1 MTTKT
6 ATIQSRY
13 PGPVPFSAAYR
24 ELFFG
29 REDDIAQLISLIRNK
44 QVTVLFGRSGFG
56 KSSLINAGLC
66 PLLEHTYFNKPGS
79 EENPPAAIAAEEAGE
94 DPDETAPSITTSA
107 ETFTDIYPDEKPYR
121 IIKIRFEVNPDGKNQ
136 SLAAQFKEQL
146 RTHCN
151 CKHSEL
157 FMAMLG
163 IPKGEI
169 SAWQL
174 FKTLQLQSD
183 QQHTAI
189 LLVMDQFEQ
198 VFDAPA
204 KEFRQLAI
212 ALSEV
217 LYNRMPAPFLHT
229 LKTSGLAKS
238 QDQQALMQ
246 LDFLEK
252 GIPIHLLIG
261 IRADKLYLLDD
272 LGDDIPIIFNN
283 RYRLKRLPAVKI
295 EEVICNPATEKGNF
309 ASRPFLYTAEAI
321 AKIKDYLT
329 VKQNNKQEV
338 KVETFLLQIICQH
351 LEEQAMIKQAATDK
365 LIIIGEEDVKN
376 LKDITKNY
384 YKQIFKRQTATT
396 SATGRTNAA
405 AKPDKSFTALEKIQ
419 VRFLIERKL
428 INEKTRTRIC
438 LDKTFVYSLGFD
450 EALLNKLL
458 KTRIVR
464 RELNTVSG
472 ESYELSHDAFIQPV
486 LEASQ
491 DNELGD
497 LRTAITT
504 QFTSLFENMASKES
518 GRVKKLLQEHLLD
531 KEGNLL
537 SIQTGLLKKEE
548 WDLLQTMK
556 RGKALI
562 RVEGIQQEENVR
574 APRSYMLNEV
584 YQDAA
589 ISLLNIEKGAR
600 QKRKYTSLLSLAG
613 AFLLMLIIIGIVMFK
628 SWRLYYRERALN
640 ASIAIP
646 FLLDSD
652 TARADQQLYALKT
665 AYDQTQYDTARYRSI
680 GKKLVDVF
688 NANGVLGTRICMPG
702 KSVESYSLSVINDIF
717 LVTYIDTLKQPEKYM
732 MPGTFDMVAP
742 PPPPNMSKLRDVAL
756 YLHAGQD
763 SVIYRGVNAAGF
775 VENAPY
781 LFIKR
786 KDSLYFYEISAQ
798 HPPRLVEQ
806 MHFGLNSKLL
816 PKEQLQ
822 QLDEASNFTVKTYI
836 PKAVNREAR
845 AYVFTETGFNYTSCL
860 WLLKAGGIE
869 NSLCINATSQRI
881 YYNTKD
887 SAVITTNDNSGEVG
901 VFNYDLQRRL
911 QLPAKGDYFLLSPV
925 ALHLPHLFYAKWQDS
940 VFNIMICNFKGD
952 SLGSKTFTTRW
963 NNAYFDRYNH
973 LVVSENDS
981 IRFLAPDLSTI
992 KAIPV
997 PAQAASSQVLYTLN
1011 DQLNTLLFNEANIEL
1026 YNNGGV
1032 RYNTTL
1038 PDAITSAWFSNTG
1051 DTVFAQ
1057 CGKLLYILD
1066 KELTVMKKLQNDAP
1080 YADRLA
1086 GFKTYSYLL
1095 LADLQEKQVQEINSA
1110 DAASISRWISRY
1122 KHPEALTDD
1131 QLKAYG
1137 LEKRNLLTFIIKL
1150 FL

>member
-1 MTTKT
+1 MSTTTDKF
-6 ATIQSRY
+6 QSRY

-29 REDDIAQLISLIRNK
+29 REDDISQLISLIRNK

-66 PLLEHTYFNKPGS
+66 PLLEHTYFNKPGDTPATATRTTLTAEDITDEATS
-79 EENPPAAIAAEEAGE
+79 FAAVREEVPAG
-94 DPDETAPSITTSA
+94 
-107 ETFTDIYPDEKPYR
+107 FYPDEKPYR
-121 IIKIRFEVNPDGKNQ
+121 IIKIRFEINPAGKSQ
-136 SLAAQFKEQL
+136 SLVSQFKEQL
-146 RTHCN
+146 WAHCN
-151 CKHSEL
+151 CDDNAL
-157 FMAMLG
+157 FLSALG
-163 IPKGEI
+163 IPKEEV

-174 FKTLQLQSD
+174 FKTLQLQSEET
-183 QQHTAI
+183 HTAI
-189 LLVMDQFEQ
+189 LLIMDQFEQ
-198 VFDAPA
+198 VFDAPP

-217 LYNRMPAPFLHT
+217 LYNRMPAPFLHS

-238 QDQQALMQ
+238 ADPGTLMQ

-252 GIPIHLLIG
+252 GIPIRLLIG

-283 RYRLKRLPAVKI
+283 RYRLKRLPAFKMD
-295 EEVICNPATEKGNF
+295 EVICNPATEKGSF
-309 ASRPFLYTAEAI
+309 ASRPFLYTAEAV

-329 VKQNNKQEV
+329 VKQNNKQEI

-351 LEEQAMIKQAATDK
+351 LEEQAMLKQAQTDK
-365 LIIIGEEDVKN
+365 LIIIGDDDVKN

-384 YKQIFKRQTATT
+384 YKQIFSKPAPTL
-396 SATGRTNAA
+396 SENGRTGKTE
-405 AKPDKSFTALEKIQ
+405 KPFTPLEKIQ
-419 VRFLIERKL
+419 IRYLIERKL

-450 EALLNKLL
+450 ELLLNKLL

-491 DNELGD
+491 DHELGD
-497 LRTAITT
+497 LRTAIMG
-504 QFTSLFENMASKES
+504 QFTSLFENMGAKES
-518 GRVKKLLQEHLLD
+518 GKVKQLLREHLLD

-537 SIQTGLLKKEE
+537 SIQTSLLKSEE

-556 RGKALI
+556 RNKALI
-562 RVEGIQQEENVR
+562 RVEGIQQEGNAR
-574 APRSYMLNEV
+574 APKTYMLNEV

-589 ISLLNIEKGAR
+589 ISLLNIEQGAK
-600 QKRKYTSLLSLAG
+600 QKRKYASLLSLAG

-646 FLLDSD
+646 FLLNSD
-652 TARADQQLYALKT
+652 TTQADEQLYALKT
-665 AYDQTQYDTARYRSI
+665 AYDQTQRDTARYQSI

-688 NANGVLGTRICMPG
+688 NANGILGTRICMPG

-717 LVTYIDTLKQPEKYM
+717 LVTYIDTLKQPEKYTL
-732 MPGTFDMVAP
+732 PGTFEMTPP
-742 PPPPNMSKLRDVAL
+742 PPPPNMNKLRDAAL

-763 SVIYRGVNAAGF
+763 TIVYRGVNAAGF

-786 KDSLYFYEISAQ
+786 KDSLYFYELSAQ
-798 HPPRLVEQ
+798 HPPQLAAQ
-806 MHFGLNSKLL
+806 MHFRLNNNSL

-822 QLDEASNFTVKTYI
+822 QLDEASNFTVKAFI
-836 PKAVNREAR
+836 PKAANREAR

-869 NSLCINATSQRI
+869 KSLCINAVSQRI

-887 SAVITTNDNSGEVG
+887 SVVITTNDVNGEAG
-901 VFNYDLQRRL
+901 IFNYDLQRRQ
-911 QLPAKGDYFLLSPV
+911 QLSAKGDYFLLTPV
-925 ALHLPHLFYAKWQDS
+925 ALQLPHLLYGKWRDS
-940 VFNIMICNFKGD
+940 TFQIMICNFKGD
-952 SLGSKTFTTRW
+952 SLGSKTFSTPW
-963 NNAYFDRYNH
+963 NNVYFDRYNH
-973 LVVSENDS
+973 LVVSEKDS
-981 IRFLAPDLSTI
+981 IRFLAQDLSII
-992 KAIPV
+992 KTIPV
-997 PAQAASSQVLYTLN
+997 PVQAASSQVLYALN
-1011 DQLNTLLFNEANIEL
+1011 HQLNALFFNEALIGL
-1026 YNNGGV
+1026 YNNGGT
-1032 RYNTTL
+1032 RYSTTL
-1038 PDAITSAWFSNTG
+1038 PDAINAAWFSNTG

-1066 KELTVMKKLQNDAP
+1066 KKLTVMKKLQNDAP
-1080 YADRLA
+1080 FIDRLA

-1095 LADLQEKQVQEINSA
+1095 LADLHEKQVQEINSA

-1122 KHPEALTDD
+1122 KHPEALTDE